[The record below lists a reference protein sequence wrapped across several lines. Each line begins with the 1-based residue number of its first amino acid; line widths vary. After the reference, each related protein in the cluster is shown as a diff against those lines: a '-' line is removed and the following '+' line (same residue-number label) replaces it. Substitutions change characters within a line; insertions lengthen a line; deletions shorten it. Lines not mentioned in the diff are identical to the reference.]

1 MKNGTQEQLFL
12 CSIEIIIIVNRN
24 GTLQNSTM
32 KLKIFSCLMLFC
44 FLQMS
49 FILSDDKPAYIIY
62 NSKGEQVDYSEML
75 KQLKKSDVAF
85 FGELHNNPI
94 SHWLQ
99 LEVTKDL
106 YKAKQSDLVLGAE
119 MFEADNQLILDEY
132 LADIISKRNF
142 KKEAKLWTNYDTDY
156 EPLVE
161 FAKEKN
167 LDFIAT
173 NIPRRYA
180 SVVFKKGIE
189 YLDSL
194 PDAAKQYIA
203 PLPIEIDLE
212 LSSYKSMLEMMGG
225 HSAGN
230 TNFPK
235 SQAIKDATM
244 AHFILKNWKKG
255 NLFLHYNGAFHSD
268 IYQGI
273 NWYIKKERKKTKI
286 TTVSSVEQDDI
297 SSLLEEN
304 KGKADFI
311 ICIPSSMTKTY

>member
-1 MKNGTQEQLFL
+1 
-12 CSIEIIIIVNRN
+12 
-24 GTLQNSTM
+24 
-32 KLKIFSCLMLFC
+32 MLFC
-44 FLQMS
+44 FLQTS

-62 NSKGEQVDYSEML
+62 NSKGEQVDYSEMI
-75 KQLKKSDVAF
+75 KQLKKADVAF

-106 YKAKQSDLVLGAE
+106 YKAKKADLVLGAE

-132 LADIISKRNF
+132 LADMISKSNF
-142 KKEAKLWTNYDTDY
+142 KKEAKLWPNYDTDY
-156 EPLVE
+156 QPLVE
-161 FAKEKN
+161 FAKGNK

-180 SVVFKKGIE
+180 STVFKKGIE

-194 PDAAKQYIA
+194 PDASKKYIA
-203 PLPIEIDLE
+203 PLPIKVDLE
-212 LSSYKSMLEMMGG
+212 LESYKSMLEMMRG
-225 HSAGN
+225 HGEN

-235 SQAIKDATM
+235 AQAIKDATM

-255 NLFLHYNGAFHSD
+255 QLFLHYNGAFHSD
-268 IYQGI
+268 IYEGI
-273 NWYIKKERKKTKI
+273 NWYIKDQRKKTKI
-286 TTVSSVEQDDI
+286 ATISTVEQDDV

-311 ICIPSSMTKTY
+311 ICVPSSMTKTH